1 MTALQ
6 VKPSHT
12 PHPARSY
19 KRQRERVCIALGARA
34 EVPPVPRLARMRAR
48 GPLRACV
55 RVRVRACP
63 RLCAC
68 AWVCVGACV
77 RVCACARAL
86 VCMGVRDARRTS
98 YWRFP
103 AFRVIEG
110 VRATGKWRV
119 CWCWRDS
126 FALKSMNCRKFCDID
141 L

>member
-55 RVRVRACP
+55 RVRVRACV
-63 RLCAC
+63 RACAC
-68 AWVCVGACV
+68 ACVPPPVCVCVGVRGCLRARV
-77 RVCACARAL
+77 RVCSCAR
-86 VCMGVRDARRTS
+86 VHG
-98 YWRFP
+98 
-103 AFRVIEG
+103 
-110 VRATGKWRV
+110 RA
-119 CWCWRDS
+119 
-126 FALKSMNCRKFCDID
+126 
-141 L
+141 